1 MKTLAFEWHF
11 LANFRIYYA
20 MRLFDEIFKNTD
32 NAFCRCTLVI
42 GGEGYFE
49 GVKALGD
56 FSTEKIVVY
65 YPQTAIEIEGEKLSI
80 DKYCD
85 GDLRVKG
92 KILCVRLGEG
102 V

>member
-1 MKTLAFEWHF
+1 
-11 LANFRIYYA
+11 
-20 MRLFDEIFKNTD
+20 MRLFDEIFKNAD
-32 NAFCRCTLVI
+32 NALCRCTWII

-65 YPQTAIEIEGEKLSI
+65 YPKTAIEIVGEGLSI
-80 DKYCD
+80 EKYCD

-92 KILCVRLGEG
+92 KIHAVYAVEEG